1 MTKLSICIPTY
12 NRPDE
17 LINCLNSIY
26 IAHKNFD
33 KFNFEICI
41 SDNGSNYNILN
52 TIKHF
57 KKKFKKK
64 IKIKFNKFN
73 FNQGVSSHYITVL
86 HCIYLNFSLAFHRV
100 RVLIY
105 KRSF

>member
-26 IAHKNFD
+26 IAHKNFN

-41 SDNGSNYNILN
+41 SDNGSNYNILKLPTCSII
-52 TIKHF
+52 TIVLKLKKYSNIKEGIGIIDKIRFPKNF
-57 KKKFKKK
+57 K
-64 IKIKFNKFN
+64 
-73 FNQGVSSHYITVL
+73 
-86 HCIYLNFSLAFHRV
+86 
-100 RVLIY
+100 
-105 KRSF
+105 